1 MRMLVRVARMYHEQG
16 RKQAEIA
23 AELHLST
30 ARVSRLLARA
40 VDTGI
45 VTTVVR
51 APAGSNLEL
60 EDAVRER
67 YGLDEVIA
75 VDPDEHSAVPALI
88 VAAARH
94 LEATLTGEQCLG
106 IATWSSTLQGVVDEL
121 RPTPGVQV
129 PQVVQLVG
137 GFGSPRAQAATSR
150 MMMRLSAQ
158 LDADVAVIPAPGL
171 LGSSAAWDGLM
182 TDPPVRQALAKARAS
197 TVALIGIGT
206 MEPSWLIRESGNA
219 LPESLLAS
227 LADRGAVGDVCL
239 RLFDA
244 EGKPVESELDNRVV
258 GITADELRAIPR
270 RIAVAGG
277 AGKAA
282 AVAGAIRGGFITTLI
297 TDTDIA
303 EALLA

>member
-1 MRMLVRVARMYHEQG
+1 MLVRVARMYHEQG
-16 RKQAEIA
+16 LKQAEIA
-23 AELHLST
+23 GELHLST

-40 VDTGI
+40 VDAGI
-45 VTTVVR
+45 VTTIVR

-67 YGLDEVIA
+67 FGLDEVIA
-75 VDPDEHSAVPALI
+75 VDPEEHSAVPALI
-88 VAAARH
+88 VAAARY

-121 RPTPGVQV
+121 RPTPGVHV
-129 PQVVQLVG
+129 PRVVQLVG

-158 LDADVAVIPAPGL
+158 LDADVGVIPAPGL

-182 TDPPVRQALAKARAS
+182 TDPPVREALAMARAS
-197 TVALIGIGT
+197 TVALVGIGT

-227 LADRGAVGDVCL
+227 LAERGAVGDVCL

-244 EGKPVESELDNRVV
+244 EGNAVPSELDSRVV
-258 GITADELRAIPR
+258 GVTAEELRAIPR

-277 AGKAA
+277 ASKAA
-282 AVAGAIRGGFITTLI
+282 AVAGAIKGGFITTLI

-303 EALLA
+303 EALLR